1 MLEAKQQHITGHTRA
16 ESQRGPAALF
26 RPCHLVCLLLLCVAI
41 QIKRNRKGPC
51 AAALRKQ
58 GYVILFPM
66 QPQSPLTLEPFKCS
80 LMADSALPVVYQK
93 KMSEQKSYKARF
105 KLCRKASH
113 YLWGTYWEFDSKS
126 VTPTTW
132 KLQCLLPLPQAGA
145 ARYAVRLPPQQC
157 SQGPPEGSR
166 RQLEPVASL
175 TLFSQT

>member
-1 MLEAKQQHITGHTRA
+1 MGTCCFFSSLPL
-16 ESQRGPAALF
+16 SLPALALCGNSNQTKPK
-26 RPCHLVCLLLLCVAI
+26 RPLRCCPPQAGICHLISYATPKPPHL
-41 QIKRNRKGPC
+41 G
-51 AAALRKQ
+51 ALQMLVDGGLRRHCPWS
-58 GYVILFPM
+58 I
-66 QPQSPLTLEPFKCS
+66 
-80 LMADSALPVVYQK
+80 K

-157 SQGPPEGSR
+157 SQGPPEGS
-166 RQLEPVASL
+166 
-175 TLFSQT
+175 

>member
-80 LMADSALPVVYQK
+80 LMADSGGTARGLSK
-93 KMSEQKSYKARF
+93 KNVRAEVLQ
-105 KLCRKASH
+105 
-113 YLWGTYWEFDSKS
+113 SKI
-126 VTPTTW
+126 
-132 KLQCLLPLPQAGA
+132 
-145 ARYAVRLPPQQC
+145 
-157 SQGPPEGSR
+157 
-166 RQLEPVASL
+166 
-175 TLFSQT
+175 QTVP